1 MSERQ
6 TLSFLSKTLERAG
19 LQPKTKYGQNFLI
32 DLNLLDI
39 LIRGAEIEQTDVV
52 LEVGTGVG
60 SLTKLMTPLAGAV
73 ITIEIDRD
81 LQALAAKELKGNSN
95 VTMLSFDALKNKN
108 HLRDEIMETVRARM
122 GTIPNARFKLV
133 ANLPYNVATPIISNL
148 LTVSPVPERMVVTIQ
163 KELAQRIVSPPGC
176 KDYSALSIWMQSLCD
191 CEILR
196 ILPPSVFWP
205 SPKVDSAIICVKPN
219 ETKRKRI
226 ADLEYFHTHLR
237 ALFFHRRK
245 FLRSQVATATQDDME
260 KADVDAILESQKL
273 EPNLRAEQLSIEQ
286 IIALLEACRLRT
298 VEIKAAKRI

>member
-39 LIRGAEIEQTDVV
+39 LIRGAEIGPTDVV

-60 SLTKLMTPLAGAV
+60 SLTKLMAPLAGAV

-81 LQALAAKELKGNSN
+81 LQALAAKELRGHSN

-108 HLRDEIMETVRARM
+108 HLRDEIIETVRARM
-122 GTIPNARFKLV
+122 DGIPNARFKLV

-219 ETKRKRI
+219 ETKRSRI
-226 ADLEYFHTHLR
+226 VDLEYFHTHLR

-245 FLRSQVATATQDDME
+245 FLRSQIATATQDDLE
-260 KADVDAILESQKL
+260 KKDIDLILAEQNL

-286 IIALLEACRLRT
+286 IISLMEACRLRT
-298 VEIKAAKRI
+298 LEIKSASAS